1 MKVAVAHNVGQKVT
15 SSPCQPVF
23 SPSFSAGGLPIIR
36 AFLVYSED

>member
-1 MKVAVAHNVGQKVT
+1 MKVAVAKDVRQWAT
-15 SSPCQPVF
+15 SSPCQPEF